1 MKKGTVH
8 FTLGDDAGK
17 LLMQIAQEALLYE
30 LDPEKAIKVITT
42 SLMGCPDNIALKIL
56 KGDMVCVV
64 MDDKQTID
72 IATYDR
78 FLHKDFPR
86 PNLSSWYER
95 NHKEIGDT
103 AREYYRALEQI
114 ARFVQKQKLEIPI
127 KDVVAVVLSATMKDW
142 ETFRGKLSHMEDVER
157 IVLVVNQCTK
167 FLDRAAKLY
176 RVFDFI
182 DAVYPDVSCDLSRGR
197 HNVVSLLQIRLS
209 AIISG
214 ELCTCMFGIISV
226 YSWRDDDINAL
237 KEIDVLVDC
246 GANEELF
253 LAIAALRDD
262 TDKYQW
268 FTDGDLWFKCGDEVC
283 NEGRKIH
290 KATVNELIEH
300 FKIKEEQ

>member
-8 FTLGDDAGK
+8 FTLSDDAGK

-64 MDDKQTID
+64 MDDKQTIE

-114 ARFVQKQKLEIPI
+114 ARFVQKLEIPI

-142 ETFRGKLSHMEDVER
+142 ETLGTTR
-157 IVLVVNQCTK
+157 
-167 FLDRAAKLY
+167 
-176 RVFDFI
+176 
-182 DAVYPDVSCDLSRGR
+182 P
-197 HNVVSLLQIRLS
+197 
-209 AIISG
+209 
-214 ELCTCMFGIISV
+214 
-226 YSWRDDDINAL
+226 
-237 KEIDVLVDC
+237 
-246 GANEELF
+246 
-253 LAIAALRDD
+253 
-262 TDKYQW
+262 
-268 FTDGDLWFKCGDEVC
+268 
-283 NEGRKIH
+283 
-290 KATVNELIEH
+290 
-300 FKIKEEQ
+300 